1 VLLPNNE
8 RTVGKLEHYS
18 LHYNVA
24 LVSVKKYNVDC
35 PVKLESKLI
44 RYDKMVVAVG
54 RCFESG
60 LLSAASGKYIQ
71 NYEVKSDLDCQ
82 YLWYT
87 TCKTTKVAP
96 LPFLFLIAYSSL
108 SPTCLGLRGFVVVV
122 VLLPEYDV
130 LSLTYLASQL
140 TSPYNLVRL

>member
-8 RTVGKLEHYS
+8 RTVGKLEHYN

-35 PVKLESKLI
+35 PVKLESKFI

-60 LLSAASGKYIQ
+60 ILSAASGRYIQ
-71 NYEVKSDLDCQ
+71 NYKVKSNLDCK
-82 YLWYT
+82 YLWYS

-96 LPFLFLIAYSSL
+96 LPFSLFFN
-108 SPTCLGLRGFVVVV
+108 CLL
-122 VLLPEYDV
+122 
-130 LSLTYLASQL
+130 
-140 TSPYNLVRL
+140 